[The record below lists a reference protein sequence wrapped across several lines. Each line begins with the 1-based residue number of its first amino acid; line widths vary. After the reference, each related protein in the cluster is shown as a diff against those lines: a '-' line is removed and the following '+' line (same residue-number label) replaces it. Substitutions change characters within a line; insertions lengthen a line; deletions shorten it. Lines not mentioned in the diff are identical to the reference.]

1 VRTSTSSNSAQPEWR
16 ETLPNIRLAML
27 LCVLL
32 AFCALTSRA
41 PAQQKSRL
49 KEAAEAAG
57 FSYNLDPTLVTYTGE
72 MVHFEMK
79 LPDGVRFF
87 WAYERH
93 PKLGEHFAITVADRS
108 KRLHDGCRAIFLIDN
123 RRVVVVLAQ
132 ANERDQFSNFV
143 PSSLLDD
150 LANAKSVSCTVG
162 DIVIDFTP
170 DQQRRIGKLKE
181 IAATPD

>member
-1 VRTSTSSNSAQPEWR
+1 M
-16 ETLPNIRLAML
+16 PNIRLAMP
-27 LCVLL
+27 LCVPL

-57 FSYNLDPTLVTYTGE
+57 FSYDLVQTIVPYTGE
-72 MVHFEMK
+72 AVHFEMK

-87 WAYERH
+87 WACGRH
-93 PKLGEHFAITVADRS
+93 PKLGEYFAITVADQS

-123 RRVVVVLAQ
+123 RRVVVVLGQ
-132 ANERDQFSNFV
+132 ANERDQFSSVV
-143 PSSLLDD
+143 PSILLDD
-150 LANAKSVSCTVG
+150 IAQRQISRCTVE

-181 IAATPD
+181 IAATPDTQRKATIKV

>member
-1 VRTSTSSNSAQPEWR
+1 M
-16 ETLPNIRLAML
+16 PNIGLAML

-32 AFCALTSRA
+32 AVCAPTSRSQ
-41 PAQQKSRL
+41 AQQESRL

-57 FSYNLDPTLVTYTGE
+57 FLYNLDPTLVPYTGE
-72 MVHFEMK
+72 VVHFEMK

-93 PKLGEHFAITVADRS
+93 PKLGEHFSMIVAGQS

-123 RRVVVVLAQ
+123 RRVVVVLGQ
-132 ANERDQFSNFV
+132 VPHGDQFSNV
-143 PSSLLDD
+143 LPSSLLSEI
-150 LANAKSVSCTVG
+150 ANAKSVSCTVE

-170 DQQRRIGKLKE
+170 EQQRRIGKLKE
-181 IAATPD
+181 IAAIPD